1 MLPLRHRFE
10 TTVTNGKLEPASGA
24 MLTRTRG
31 DIPMDVQ
38 RRIQAF
44 NAGRDPER
52 LRLKY
57 ARMRRSPFAFL
68 RGTCH
73 LFYEDLSRSGI
84 FKSAP
89 PAWSCGDLHLENF
102 GSYKADNGL
111 VYFDINDFD
120 EAALAPV
127 TWDLVRLL
135 TSLRLG
141 ADYLK
146 VDAAVAA
153 NLCRRFIEAYAA
165 ALDRAKAY
173 WVERDTAQGLVRTL
187 LEGARDRRRSTFLDV
202 RTERSGKKRLLRVD
216 GSKALPA
223 SAAQRAAV
231 TAFMNLFAK
240 SQPEPAFYEVI
251 DVARRIAGT
260 GSLGLDRFVILV
272 RGKGSPDGNQ
282 LLDLKAAAPSAMAPF
297 LKTAQPRWP
306 TEAHRIV
313 GAQVRLQAVPIAFL
327 HPVMFAESPYVLRDL
342 QPSEDRVA
350 LGHSARSAAD
360 ARLLVESLAAIVA
373 WAQLRSAGRQ
383 GSAIA
388 DELVDF
394 SRRSKWK
401 IKLLAASE
409 ECARQAWLDSALFDR
424 AYDEG
429 AFRKP

>member
-1 MLPLRHRFE
+1 
-10 TTVTNGKLEPASGA
+10 
-24 MLTRTRG
+24 
-31 DIPMDVQ
+31 MDVQ

-57 ARMRRSPFAFL
+57 ALMRRAPFAFL

-89 PAWSCGDLHLENF
+89 PAWLCGDLHFENF

-120 EAALAPV
+120 DAALAPV
-127 TWDLVRLL
+127 TWDLVRML

-141 ADYLK
+141 AASLEVSAD
-146 VDAAVAA
+146 DTAR
-153 NLCRRFIEAYAA
+153 LCDRFIAAYAA
-165 ALDRAKAY
+165 ALDHAKAY
-173 WVERDTAQGLVRTL
+173 WVERETARGLERKL
-187 LEGARDRRRSTFLDV
+187 LEGLRDRRRAAFLDS
-202 RTERSGKKRLLRVD
+202 RTERSGKKRVLKVD
-216 GSKALPA
+216 GTKALPA

-231 TAFMNLFAK
+231 SGFMDGFAK
-240 SQPEPAFYEVI
+240 SQPEPAFYKVI
-251 DVARRIAGT
+251 DVARRIAGL
-260 GSLGLDRFVILV
+260 GSLGLERFVILV
-272 RGKGSPDGNQ
+272 RGKGSPDGNA
-282 LLDLKAAAPSAMAPF
+282 LLDLKAAVPSSLAPF
-297 LKTAQPRWP
+297 LKTEQPRWP
-306 TEAHRIV
+306 TEAHRV
-313 GAQVRLQAVPIAFL
+313 VTAQIRLQAVPIAFL
-327 HPVMFAESPYVLRDL
+327 HPVLLDESPFILRDL

-350 LGHSARSAAD
+350 LGHSPHSAAD
-360 ARLLVESLAAIVA
+360 ARQLVESMAAIVA

-401 IKLLAASE
+401 LKLLAASE
-409 ECARQAWLDSALFDR
+409 ECARQTRLDSAFFSR

-429 AFRKP
+429 AFGDP

>member
-1 MLPLRHRFE
+1 
-10 TTVTNGKLEPASGA
+10 
-24 MLTRTRG
+24 
-31 DIPMDVQ
+31 MDVQ

-153 NLCRRFIEAYAA
+153 SLCRRFIEAYAA

-173 WVERDTAQGLVRTL
+173 GVERDTAQGLGPRSF
-187 LEGARDRRRSTFLDV
+187 ARRRARSPPCHLSST
-202 RTERSGKKRLLRVD
+202 
-216 GSKALPA
+216 
-223 SAAQRAAV
+223 
-231 TAFMNLFAK
+231 
-240 SQPEPAFYEVI
+240 
-251 DVARRIAGT
+251 
-260 GSLGLDRFVILV
+260 
-272 RGKGSPDGNQ
+272 
-282 LLDLKAAAPSAMAPF
+282 AAPSA
-297 LKTAQPRWP
+297 
-306 TEAHRIV
+306 
-313 GAQVRLQAVPIAFL
+313 
-327 HPVMFAESPYVLRDL
+327 
-342 QPSEDRVA
+342 
-350 LGHSARSAAD
+350 SARSGCCGST
-360 ARLLVESLAAIVA
+360 AR
-373 WAQLRSAGRQ
+373 RPC
-383 GSAIA
+383 
-388 DELVDF
+388 
-394 SRRSKWK
+394 RRRRPSV
-401 IKLLAASE
+401 
-409 ECARQAWLDSALFDR
+409 RR
-424 AYDEG
+424 
-429 AFRKP
+429 